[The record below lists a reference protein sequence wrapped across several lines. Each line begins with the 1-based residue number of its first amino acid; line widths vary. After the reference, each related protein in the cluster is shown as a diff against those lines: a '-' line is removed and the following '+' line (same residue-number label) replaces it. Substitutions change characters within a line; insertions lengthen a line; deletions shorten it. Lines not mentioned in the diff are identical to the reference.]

1 MTKTSEYMNQKEAMN
16 YLGFS
21 SVYALNEMINNGL
34 PYYVVGKSKR
44 YSKRAIDEFMDQHK
58 VSKTATR
65 ETAVVK

>member
-21 SVYALNEMINNGL
+21 SVYALYEMVNNGL

-58 VSKTATR
+58 VSKMTTK
-65 ETAVVK
+65 ETDVAK